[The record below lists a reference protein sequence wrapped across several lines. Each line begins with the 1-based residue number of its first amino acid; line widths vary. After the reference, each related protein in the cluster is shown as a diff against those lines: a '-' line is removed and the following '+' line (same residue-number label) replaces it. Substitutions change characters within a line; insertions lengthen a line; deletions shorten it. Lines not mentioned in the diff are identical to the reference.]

1 MNLFHKFMIEWENFI
16 NLGNSN
22 RLIDG
27 FKYII
32 GQLRRWPYLY
42 IGGQVKYEG
51 DGFMDKSF
59 ESFYKVWNC

>member
-32 GQLRRWPYLY
+32 G
-42 IGGQVKYEG
+42 
-51 DGFMDKSF
+51 
-59 ESFYKVWNC
+59 